1 MAEYIL
7 VLLPSTQLE
16 QNRETVTP
24 LLYQYFHTES
34 DILQYLVTCWTNEFQ
49 NFYISENILK
59 RIDQIWSYK
68 LDKSSPSDRVI
79 AKGDNNIAT
88 EQIQLPYSCHCL
100 WMVKTG
106 AISGADLGQ
115 GIGWQLLASPI
126 SLKVVA

>member
-7 VLLPSTQLE
+7 VLLPSMQLE

-24 LLYQYFHTES
+24 LLYQNFHTES
-34 DILQYLVTCWTNEFQ
+34 GILQYLVTCWTNEFQ

-59 RIDQIWSYK
+59 RINQIWSYE

-88 EQIQLPYSCHCL
+88 EQIQLPYLCHYL
-100 WMVKTG
+100 WMVKTS

-115 GIGWQLLASPI
+115 GIG
-126 SLKVVA
+126 